1 MTRSAFRAAATVAWR
16 TARRN
21 RRRSLLVLVMIAL
34 PIALVT
40 ATATVART
48 IVGSPQDEVTAT
60 MGAADLMLSIG
71 DRFDPERAQRRLPS
85 GSEIVTMKTVFTD
98 LVADGELRYATL
110 AEIDASL
117 EKPIFDGLYDLRE
130 GRTPARA
137 GEAAVNQAVLDV
149 FAVEVG
155 DEVLLGDR
163 TLTVTGVVRTR
174 DLDELVAVVG
184 PSTLKTNDAS
194 DTALIDLPANV
205 DMEKVI
211 GRLNAHGVTTRA
223 SIAEMAA
230 ADANVWD
237 AVSLVGGVLAL
248 FATGLIAAAAFVV
261 GARRQLRQL
270 GIVGAIGGD
279 GRHVRAVVW
288 LAGTTL
294 GLAGGVIG
302 TAVGITI
309 ALAIHPHL
317 DRVVRR
323 VVGPLDVNVFVLVA
337 AVVMGVAAATLAAL
351 SPARSAGR
359 LSVMAA
365 LAGSTPPLR
374 PPGRIAGAGFV
385 VLLGGGAITGWATL
399 RDQNSWLAAG
409 LVAMLVGVLMW
420 IPMLVLLTG
429 RIASSLPLTGRLAAR
444 DAARHGRRTGA
455 AVAAAVIA
463 LAVPVAVATYSLS
476 EETFER
482 RQPRLGADM
491 LLIGQMS
498 DVSEHGAADLIA
510 SWVAS
515 TFPEALVVPLKQTT
529 VRRNPARRGLS
540 VLAFGAKEV
549 LRPGVS
555 TLSSWPLF
563 IADEE
568 MLRAVHAERAAAA
581 LDDGKAL
588 VLGGFETNKGFI
600 RVQMPNKRRQRSVR
614 LPAVAVD
621 SPAYFNESL
630 PRMVISERTADELG
644 LSAHVAQHLVTFPR
658 PVTGDDIERARS
670 VVADEPGFFVNSN
683 EDYLPKYAA
692 ARSAVTAA
700 TVPLGLGVLAVAVAL
715 VTSES
720 RRSHQILVAVGA
732 SRGAHRKVVAAT
744 SGLLAVIAG
753 VLAVPAGIL
762 PTMIVE
768 AASQAGRPL
777 VVPWVTLGIV
787 VILTP
792 LLSATVAALLART
805 PRLGTL
811 LTPST

>member
-21 RRRSLLVLVMIAL
+21 RRRSLLVLLMVAL

-40 ATATVART
+40 STATIART
-48 IVGSPQDEVTAT
+48 IVGSPEDEVTAT

-71 DRFDPERAQRRLPS
+71 DRFDPERVLRRLPR
-85 GSEIVTMKTVFTD
+85 GSEIATVKTVFRD
-98 LVADGELRYATL
+98 LVAEGELRYASL
-110 AEIDASL
+110 AEIDESL
-117 EKPIFDGLYDLRE
+117 ENPIFDGLYDLRA
-130 GRTPARA
+130 GRTPARP

-149 FAVEVG
+149 FSVK
-155 DEVLLGDR
+155 LGDR
-163 TLTVTGVVRTR
+163 FRLREHTLTVTGVVATR

-184 PSTLKTNDAS
+184 RSTLKTNGAS
-194 DTALIDLPANV
+194 TIALIDLPPNA

-237 AVSLVGGVLAL
+237 AVSLIGGVLAL

-279 GRHVRAVVW
+279 RWHVRAVVC
-288 LAGTTL
+288 LGGTTL
-294 GLAGGVIG
+294 GLAGALAG
-302 TAVGITI
+302 TAVGIAI
-309 ALAIHPHL
+309 AVLIHPHL

-323 VVGPLDVNVFVLVA
+323 VVGPLDVNFPVLVA
-337 AVVMGVAAATLAAL
+337 AVLMGVAAGTLAAM
-351 SPARSAGR
+351 SPARSAAR

-365 LAGSTPPLR
+365 LAGTTPPPR
-374 PPGRIAGAGFV
+374 PPGRIAGAG
-385 VLLGGGAITGWATL
+385 LLILVGGGAITGWATL
-399 RDQNSWLAAG
+399 RDQNVWLASG
-409 LVAMLVGVLMW
+409 LVVMLVGILMW
-420 IPMLVLLTG
+420 IPMLVSLIG
-429 RIASSLPLTGRLAAR
+429 RSTSFLPLTARLAAR

-463 LAVPVAVATYSLS
+463 LATPVAVATYSLS
-476 EETFER
+476 EETYER
-482 RQPRLGADM
+482 RQPRLGPDM
-491 LLIGQMS
+491 LLIGQMTN
-498 DVSEHGAADLIA
+498 VSEHDAADGIA
-510 SWVAS
+510 AQVESV
-515 TFPEALVVPLKQTT
+515 FPDALVAPLKQAAL
-529 VRRNPARRGLS
+529 RRKPGGRAFS
-540 VLAFGAKEV
+540 VLASGAKEV

-563 IADEE
+563 IADEDL
-568 MLRAVHAERAAAA
+568 LRAVHAERAVSF
-581 LDDGKAL
+581 LDNDQAV
-588 VLGGFETNKGFI
+588 VLGGFKTNKGFI
-600 RVQMPNKRRQRSVR
+600 RVQVPNRGRQSVR
-614 LPAVAVD
+614 VPAVAVD

-644 LSAHVAQHLVTFPR
+644 LSGYVAQHLVTFPR
-658 PVTGDDIERARS
+658 RVTRDDVDRARTI
-670 VVADEPGFFVNSN
+670 VADAPGFFVNSN
-683 EDYLPKYAA
+683 DDYLPKYAA
-692 ARSAVTAA
+692 ARSAVTGA
-700 TVPLGLGVLAVAVAL
+700 TVPLGLAVLAVAVAL

-720 RRSHQILVAVGA
+720 RRSRQILVAVGA
-732 SRGAHRKVVAAT
+732 GRFAHRKVVAAT
-744 SGLLAVIAG
+744 SGILAIIAG

-768 AASQAGRPL
+768 AASQGGRPL
-777 VVPWVTLGIV
+777 VVPWLTVGIV

-792 LLSATVAALLART
+792 LFSATLAGLLARA